1 MAMIPLFSTH
11 IPKLAG
17 EEVKRLIESG
27 WLNRGKKAELFEQS
41 FMKMFGC
48 NNALSVNSC
57 TSALRLAY
65 DIAKSIAKEDKRIN
79 PEIITT
85 PYTMIAT
92 NTALLECRIRP
103 VFVDINYETININPD
118 DIENNITDD
127 TIAIVGVDYAG
138 LPCDWNKINRIA
150 KKYDLIV
157 IQDAAQALGAK
168 YCGSDINKWT
178 DMTCYSFQAI
188 KHITTGDGGM
198 FVTINPFIA
207 ELAKRKIW
215 FGIDKDARIQTE
227 LGTVFP
233 DITTLGFKYAMND
246 VSATMGIEGL
256 KDLEW
261 ILKRRAEIAKQ
272 YREELMGVKD
282 LLPTQYDGD
291 KMESANWLFPIHVKR
306 RSKFA
311 KKMRNMGIEVAVHNW
326 RNDIYTV
333 FYNSKTSELK
343 NVQRINDDLIHI
355 PLHAELT
362 QEQVNYIIRTIKG
375 MRW

>member
-1 MAMIPLFSTH
+1 MIPLFSTH
-11 IPKLAG
+11 VPKLAG
-17 EEVKRLIESG
+17 EEVKKLIESG
-27 WLNRGKKAELFEQS
+27 WLNRGKKVELFEQL
-41 FMKMFGC
+41 FMRTFGC
-48 NNALSVNSC
+48 DYALSLNSC
-57 TSALRLAY
+57 TSTLRLAY
-65 DIAKSIAKEDKRIN
+65 DIAKSTALEDKRIN
-79 PEIITT
+79 PEVITT
-85 PYTMIAT
+85 PYTMVAT

-103 VFVDINYETININPD
+103 IFVDIEYETININPD
-118 DIENNITDD
+118 DIESNITDD

-138 LPCDWNKINRIA
+138 LSCDWNKINRIA

-168 YCGSDINKWT
+168 YCGSDISKWT

-198 FVTINPFIA
+198 FVTVNPSIA

-215 FGIDKDARIQTE
+215 FGIDRNARTQTE
-227 LGTVFP
+227 LGTIFP
-233 DITTLGFKYAMND
+233 DIMTLGFKYAMND
-246 VSATMGIEGL
+246 VAATMGIEGL
-256 KDLEW
+256 KDLKW
-261 ILKRRAEIAKQ
+261 ILKCRAEIAKQ

-282 LLPTQYDGD
+282 LLPIQYDGD

-311 KKMRNMGIEVAVHNW
+311 KKMRSMGIEVAVHNW
-326 RNDIYTV
+326 RNDLYGV

-343 NVQRINDDLIHI
+343 NVQKVNDDLIHI

-362 QEQVNYIIRTIKG
+362 QEQVDYIIKAIKG
-375 MRW
+375 LRW